1 MVSVQIIISLNYQQ
15 GPLGGLELQ
24 SEVENNNRL
33 WCRYKI
39 IISLNYQQGPR
50 AVVSNFRSDCVGLNV
65 T

>member
-1 MVSVQIIISLNYQQ
+1 MWRKNVS
-15 GPLGGLELQ
+15 
-24 SEVENNNRL
+24 SEVENNNRIRL
-33 WCRYKI
+33 WCRYKK